1 MATSKKTINKAQLN
15 ALVESGMSKA
25 EIAKELGLLVGELNL
40 LGKQLGINWRTRKRK
55 NVIFEFVEDP
65 NQPEGEEKELT
76 NIEL

>member
-40 LGKQLGINWRTRKRK
+40 LCQTEPVFDEQPKCRHNQLYKSPQSNLGLSILL
-55 NVIFEFVEDP
+55 I
-65 NQPEGEEKELT
+65 
-76 NIEL
+76 